1 MQRRAILERMH
12 GKTNR
17 SQHFFLPIQP
27 FLSSIGPNSDPTNA
41 IPLQEAFEK
50 RYFARILPVA
60 WLLSLAPLAA
70 CEPAAIVEPPA
81 PTVAKEN
88 SCGEGSG
95 LETDLY
101 GGIETTLRWSG
112 SEMACES
119 MRRPNGEG
127 LRLRLSGDVSGET
140 VAFIIALPEL
150 QPGQAGVESPS
161 NVTMTV
167 EGSGRFFSTPDL
179 DSCWTDV
186 QSQTPSPG
194 ADGQYTLRG
203 TLLCVDPLG
212 ELNGDSAITIP
223 RLEFTAVVNWT

>member
-17 SQHFFLPIQP
+17 SQHFFLTNQP

-41 IPLQEAFEK
+41 IPLQQAFEK
-50 RYFARILPVA
+50 RLIARIIPVA
-60 WLLSLAPLAA
+60 GLLFLAPLAA
-70 CEPAAIVEPPA
+70 CEPAAVEPPSPA
-81 PTVAKEN
+81 VANEN
-88 SCGEGSG
+88 TCGEGSG
-95 LETDLY
+95 LKTALY
-101 GGIETTLRWSG
+101 GGIETTLMWSG

-119 MRRPNGEG
+119 MPRPNGEG
-127 LRLRLSGDVSGET
+127 LRLKVSGDVSGET

-167 EGSGRFFSTPDL
+167 EGSGRFFSTADL

-186 QSQTPSPG
+186 HSQTQSPG
-194 ADGQYTLRG
+194 TDGQYTLRG
-203 TLLCVDPLG
+203 TLLCIDPLG
-212 ELNGDSAITIP
+212 ELNGDSAVTIP
-223 RLEFTAVVNWT
+223 RLEFTATVNWT